1 MAPSEWTVALVAL
14 ACWALLAALH
24 ARGSGLP
31 DGHGPDAAHTAA
43 DHLAM
48 HHAATQPAAEH
59 TGSWLAAQGNWLLM
73 APAMML
79 PSALPA
85 ARHVALNS
93 RWRRRQRGSA
103 GSWPP
108 TSPSGCCSVPSWSD
122 RRLGAPADR
131 RQLAARTGTGRRRGL
146 GAHRGQAAR
155 LRGCHRTVP
164 LPPDG

>member
-1 MAPSEWTVALVAL
+1 MALVAL

-24 ARGSGLP
+24 TRGSGLP

-48 HHAATQPAAEH
+48 HHAATQPA
-59 TGSWLAAQGNWLLM
+59 TGVLGAQGSWLLM

-93 RWRRRQRGSA
+93 RWRRRHQ
-103 GSWPP
+103 
-108 TSPSGCCSVPSWSD
+108 
-122 RRLGAPADR
+122 
-131 RQLAARTGTGRRRGL
+131 
-146 GAHRGQAAR
+146 AHRRCSALQR
-155 LRGCHRTVP
+155 LR
-164 LPPDG
+164 LPVRQ